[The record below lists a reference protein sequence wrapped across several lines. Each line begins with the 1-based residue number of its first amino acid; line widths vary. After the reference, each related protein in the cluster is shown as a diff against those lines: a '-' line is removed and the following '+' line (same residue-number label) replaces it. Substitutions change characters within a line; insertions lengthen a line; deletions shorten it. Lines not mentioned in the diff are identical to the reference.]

1 MKKDVHF
8 NIRLHCICVR
18 MCEIVR
24 IFCVTSFIGFQSLKV
39 NILFLSTSLSTS
51 TDTLNE
57 LFLIPQILRDANID
71 H

>member
-1 MKKDVHF
+1 
-8 NIRLHCICVR
+8 